1 MPLLPKNAGIGALV
15 SIFPGCCF
23 TAKALRLASRRFA
36 GNLAKKV
43 QLDGK
48 NAYLWRTEFE
58 DYVKSILFGFKQGAF
73 SCIIILS
80 CTLLFIFIFCSTEE
94 DHMITEFEKYSYR
107 KKLTIAVAFLMTVML
122 LLGLYVTKP
131 YAVYADGT
139 KVEDPYV
146 VKAGNEELFLVEDKE
161 TAEEVIASVM
171 EAYAPDGA
179 QINSIVVDKK
189 ICAEDKT
196 LERGGKEPPL
206 VLTEGE
212 AVSYILEKNSTDEP
226 LFSVTINAETGS
238 VAAMDV
244 GEAYE
249 ETEDMYVGDTQVK
262 STGTAGSQVVTN
274 QVTSVNGV
282 SLTSTVV
289 DTTVLQESTDTV
301 IYKGIKEKPKP
312 KHNAAADYKGH
323 VMGSGNGAAIASYAV
338 QFAGNPYVA
347 GGTSPENGADC
358 SGFTQAIYSR
368 FGISLPRTSGQQ
380 AYCGKGVSL
389 SEAKAGDLV
398 CYSGHVAI
406 YMGGGKIIHA
416 STSRGGIKVS
426 NVHDPGGI
434 ITVRR
439 IVE

>member
-1 MPLLPKNAGIGALV
+1 
-15 SIFPGCCF
+15 
-23 TAKALRLASRRFA
+23 
-36 GNLAKKV
+36 
-43 QLDGK
+43 
-48 NAYLWRTEFE
+48 
-58 DYVKSILFGFKQGAF
+58 
-73 SCIIILS
+73 
-80 CTLLFIFIFCSTEE
+80 
-94 DHMITEFEKYSYR
+94 MITEFEKYSYR

-262 STGTAGSQVVTN
+262 STGMAGSQVVTN

>member
-1 MPLLPKNAGIGALV
+1 
-15 SIFPGCCF
+15 
-23 TAKALRLASRRFA
+23 
-36 GNLAKKV
+36 
-43 QLDGK
+43 
-48 NAYLWRTEFE
+48 
-58 DYVKSILFGFKQGAF
+58 
-73 SCIIILS
+73 
-80 CTLLFIFIFCSTEE
+80 
-94 DHMITEFEKYSYR
+94 MITEFEKYSYR
-107 KKLTIAVAFLMTVML
+107 KKLTIAVAFIVTVML

-139 KVEDPYV
+139 KVENPYA
-146 VKAGNEELFLVEDKE
+146 VKAGNEELFLVEDRE
-161 TAEEVIASVM
+161 TAEEVIESVI

-179 QINSIVVDKK
+179 HINSIVVDKK
-189 ICAEDKT
+189 ICAENKI
-196 LERGGKEPPL
+196 LQWGGVEPPV

-212 AVSYILEKNSTDEP
+212 AVAYILEKNSTEEP

-244 GEAYE
+244 GESYE
-249 ETEDMYVGDTQVK
+249 ETEDMYAGDTQVK

-289 DTTVLQESTDTV
+289 DTAVLQESTDTV
-301 IYKGIKEKPKP
+301 VYKGTKEKEETKEKEKPKN
-312 KHNAAADYKGH
+312 NAAAEYKGH
-323 VMGSGNGAAIASYAV
+323 VMGSGNGASIAGYAT
-338 QFAGNPYVA
+338 QFAGNRYVA

-358 SGFTQAIYSR
+358 SGFTQAIYGR

-380 AYCGKGVSL
+380 AYCGKSVSF
-389 SEAKAGDLV
+389 SEAKAGDLI

-416 STSRGGIKVS
+416 STSKGGIKVS
-426 NVHDPGGI
+426 NVHEPGKI